1 MKMNKIIV
9 ILFALVSLLHADSFE
24 KQGSM
29 VYDSKTELS
38 WERNPSSKKMNWQEA
53 VQHCK
58 SLELRLPNLYELK
71 SLVDY
76 AKYDPAIRTDLI
88 DIKTDDYY
96 WTSSEDVNPSN
107 KKKSAWLVHFNN
119 GNDRWYNK
127 TDTNYVL
134 CVSGQ

>member
-1 MKMNKIIV
+1 MKMNKMIA
-9 ILFALVSLLHADSFE
+9 ILLMLVSLLHADSFE
-24 KQGSM
+24 KKGSM
-29 VYDSKTELS
+29 VYDSKTKLS
-38 WERNPSSKKMNWQEA
+38 WERSPSSKKMNWQEA

-96 WTSSEDVNPSN
+96 WTSSEDVNPLN
-107 KKKSAWLVHFNN
+107 KKKSAWLVYFHD
-119 GNDRWYNK
+119 GNDGWGYK
-127 TDTNYVL
+127 ADTYYVL